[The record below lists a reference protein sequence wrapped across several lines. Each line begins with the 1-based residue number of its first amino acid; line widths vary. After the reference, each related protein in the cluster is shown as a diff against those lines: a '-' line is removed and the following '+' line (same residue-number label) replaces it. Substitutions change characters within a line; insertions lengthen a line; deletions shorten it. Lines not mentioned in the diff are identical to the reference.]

1 MNREALRTVLA
12 KYDRRYGKEELQ
24 SCWAM
29 LTEEQAEGLRRRYP
43 GLPLAEAVRKA
54 VDSGLRE
61 EPESGPARKVRVR
74 LRPDQAEELARR
86 WPGEPQRRLIGRMVE
101 RHLESKE
108 NGL

>member
-1 MNREALRTVLA
+1 MERDDLRKVLA

-29 LTEEQAEGLRRRYP
+29 LTGEQAERLRKRYP
-43 GLPLAEAVRKA
+43 GLPLAEAVRRA
-54 VDSGLRE
+54 VDYGLRE
-61 EPESGPARKVRVR
+61 EPESSPATKVRVQ

-101 RHLESKE
+101 RHLQE
-108 NGL
+108 